1 MDDHILAFNFHFFIE
16 KFLIEDFFVFLQIE

>member
-1 MDDHILAFNFHFFIE
+1 MTTIFALSTSIFFIE